1 MTHLSSTLPRQIELL
16 AVRTDDYA
24 VEVVE
29 TDGGFEVRNLRH
41 ANSKRKY
48 EISFPASRRNDPIYQ
63 AVLAL
68 YAAANGRLNSFNF
81 VDWTDETGATIVPVR
96 FDSELRITGVDY
108 KHDHIETLQLVEVFV

>member
-1 MTHLSSTLPRQIELL
+1 MTHLSSTLPQEVELL

-41 ANSKRKY
+41 ANSKRRY
-48 EISFPASRRNDPIYQ
+48 EVSFPTAKRDDPIYQ

-68 YAAANGRLNSFNF
+68 YAEASGRLHSFNF

-96 FDSELRITGVDY
+96 FDSELRITGVNR
-108 KHDHIETLQLVEVFV
+108 KLDHIETLQLIEVFV